1 MAIAPC
7 GVIRTRWRLVYGRAM
22 WHQRAMTFATLYID
36 DGNLLDFHEDRDAAR
51 ASVLSV
57 VEEHPEIAEE
67 LGMVELDEYGHRIGE
82 FVSGAE
88 LKAQAASATPSRA
101 A

>member
-1 MAIAPC
+1 
-7 GVIRTRWRLVYGRAM
+7 
-22 WHQRAMTFATLYID
+22 MTFATLYIAE
-36 DGNLLDFHEDRDAAR
+36 GNLLDFHDDRATAR

-57 VEEHPEIAEE
+57 VDEHPEVAEGF
-67 LGMVELDEYGHRIGE
+67 GMVELDEHGRRVGD

-88 LKAQAASATPSRA
+88 LKVQAARSRRSRA

>member
-1 MAIAPC
+1 
-7 GVIRTRWRLVYGRAM
+7 
-22 WHQRAMTFATLYID
+22 MTFATLYID
-36 DGNLLDFHEDRDAAR
+36 EGNLLDFHDDRVAAR

-57 VEEHPEIAEE
+57 LDEHPEVAEGF
-67 LGMVELDEYGHRIGE
+67 GMIELDEHGQRVGE

-88 LKAQAASATPSRA
+88 LKTQAVRRRSRA

>member
-1 MAIAPC
+1 
-7 GVIRTRWRLVYGRAM
+7 
-22 WHQRAMTFATLYID
+22 MTFATLYIEEGD
-36 DGNLLDFHEDRDAAR
+36 LLDFHEDRDTAR

-57 VEEHPEIAEE
+57 VEEHPEVAEDF
-67 LGMVELDEYGHRIGE
+67 GMIELDEQGRRVGD

-88 LKAQAASATPSRA
+88 LKAQAVRSRRSRA

>member
-1 MAIAPC
+1 
-7 GVIRTRWRLVYGRAM
+7 
-22 WHQRAMTFATLYID
+22 MTFATLYID
-36 DGNLLDFHEDRDAAR
+36 EGNLLDFHDDRGAAQ

-57 VEEHPEIAEE
+57 VKEHPEVAEDF
-67 LGMVELDEYGHRIGE
+67 GMVELDEQGHRVGE

-88 LKAQAASATPSRA
+88 LKAQAARARRSGTARA